1 MADEEKCGF
10 LDGIC
15 KAKKGVSE
23 ALTGAAGDALDQIAD
38 GVTAGVVDTV
48 ASLGSMWTRIDS
60 AGLTSEGGSGS
71 QAPVRGDFNAYIDTL
86 LGYASWL
93 GLGVAVFGVLF
104 LGIVLAVN
112 ARRGDGA
119 GLVNTATALAG
130 GAALVG
136 GATSLIGFLIPA
148 RAMNLSGSVGFIQ
161 DQTFYLTL
169 AVAALSVMIA
179 GAQMAWSQRA
189 EPARELLK
197 GLLTLAVVTASGVT
211 ILNVLIRGTDALAVQ
226 IIDSAIGDDFQTD
239 VLKLLAL
246 DNMASSGTSPVWL
259 GGNVILIIVG
269 GVVAIIV
276 NLIQVMLMVLRT
288 GMLFLMAGIL
298 PLSAAFLN
306 TETGKN
312 FFQKVIAWTLA
323 FAFYK
328 PAAALIYGLAI
339 KMSTTGVWEG
349 DGGLIQFAAG
359 LMMIIASVFAL
370 PVLIGFLSPVLG
382 SMSSNGG
389 GSALGVAAMGAAIP
403 QGAAHLSRSGRGF
416 GSDSSA
422 SQAPTSTPSPTPAGA
437 GAGSAGTAGGGAG
450 AAGAGAAGT
459 VAAGAVAAPV
469 AVGLAAA
476 DAVKKTGEAVGE
488 ATASSAGGGTS
499 DTSSTTGPGG
509 APSDPASGSTSSADP
524 TDTKATQVAST
535 GRGAGARPTP
545 GAGTSGLTAGGRKS
559 AQPTPGT
566 STGARPTPG
575 AGTPG
580 PTADGGKGA
589 QPTPGASTGA
599 RPTPG
604 AGGRAHPPGPATKAS
619 QQQVRQIKAQII
631 HETGDEAHP
640 DGANRN

>member
-48 ASLGSMWTRIDS
+48 ASLGSMWTRIGS

-71 QAPVRGDFNAYIDTL
+71 QTPVRGDFNAYIDTL

-130 GAALVG
+130 GAALIG
-136 GATSLIGFLIPA
+136 GATSLVGFLVPA

-179 GAQMAWSQRA
+179 GAQMAWTQRA

-276 NLIQVMLMVLRT
+276 NLIQLMLMVLRT

-298 PLSAAFLN
+298 PLSTAFLN

-359 LMMIIASVFAL
+359 LIMIIASVFAL

-382 SMSSNGG
+382 SMSSSGG
-389 GSALGVAAMGAAIP
+389 GGALGIAAMGAAIP

-422 SQAPTSTPSPTPAGA
+422 SQAPTSIPSPTPAGAGAA

-450 AAGAGAAGT
+450 AAGAAAT
-459 VAAGAVAAPV
+459 GAVAAPV

-488 ATASSAGGGTS
+488 ATASSAGGGSS

-509 APSDPASGSTSSADP
+509 APSGAASGSTSSADP
-524 TDTKATQVAST
+524 TDNKPTQVAST
-535 GRGAGARPTP
+535 GRGTGARPTP
-545 GAGTSGLTAGGRKS
+545 GDG
-559 AQPTPGT
+559 TPGPT
-566 STGARPTPG
+566 TGGGKGARPNSGTGSGARPTPG

-580 PTADGGKGA
+580 STASGGK
-589 QPTPGASTGA
+589 GA

-604 AGGRAHPPGPATKAS
+604 TSTGARPAPGAGGGAHPSGPAAKAA

>member
-48 ASLGSMWTRIDS
+48 ASLGSMWTRIGS
-60 AGLTSEGGSGS
+60 AGLTSEGGTGS
-71 QAPVRGDFNAYIDTL
+71 QTPVWGDFNAHIDTL

-136 GATSLIGFLIPA
+136 GATSLIGFLVPA

-179 GAQMAWSQRA
+179 GARMAWSQRA

-389 GSALGVAAMGAAIP
+389 GGALGVAAMGAAIP

-437 GAGSAGTAGGGAG
+437 GAGSAGTAGGGTG

-459 VAAGAVAAPV
+459 AAAGAAAAPV

-476 DAVKKTGEAVGE
+476 DAVKKTGEAIGE
-488 ATASSAGGGTS
+488 ATASSAGIEIS
-499 DTSSTTGPGG
+499 DTSSTTSPGG
-509 APSDPASGSTSSADP
+509 APAGPAPGSTSSAGP

-535 GRGAGARPTP
+535 GHN
-545 GAGTSGLTAGGRKS
+545 S
-559 AQPTPGT
+559 
-566 STGARPTPG
+566 GARPTPG

-580 PTADGGKGA
+580 PTAGGGKSA
-589 QPTPGASTGA
+589 QPSSGTGTGA

-604 AGGRAHPPGPATKAS
+604 SSGGVYPPGPAVKAA

-640 DGANRN
+640 DGANRS

>member
-48 ASLGSMWTRIDS
+48 ASLGSMWTRIGS
-60 AGLTSEGGSGS
+60 AGLTSEGGTGS
-71 QAPVRGDFNAYIDTL
+71 QTPVRGDFNAYIDTL
-86 LGYASWL
+86 MGYASWL

-136 GATSLIGFLIPA
+136 GATSLIGFLVPA

-389 GSALGVAAMGAAIP
+389 GGALGVAAMGAAIP

-416 GSDSSA
+416 GSDSFA
-422 SQAPTSTPSPTPAGA
+422 SQAPTSTPSPTSAGA
-437 GAGSAGTAGGGAG
+437 GAGSTGTVGGGAG

-459 VAAGAVAAPV
+459 AAAGAAAAPV

-476 DAVKKTGEAVGE
+476 DAVKKTGGVVGE
-488 ATASSAGGGTS
+488 ATASSAGIGIS
-499 DTSSTTGPGG
+499 DTSSTTGPGD
-509 APSDPASGSTSSADP
+509 APSGPASGSTSSADP
-524 TDTKATQVAST
+524 TDNKPTQVAST
-535 GRGAGARPTP
+535 GRG
-545 GAGTSGLTAGGRKS
+545 
-559 AQPTPGT
+559 
-566 STGARPTPG
+566 TGARPTPG

-580 PTADGGKGA
+580 PTTGGGKSTRPNLGMSSGA
-589 QPTPGASTGA
+589 RPIPGASTGA

-604 AGGRAHPPGPATKAS
+604 TSGGTHLPGPAAKTA

-640 DGANRN
+640 DGADRN

>member
-60 AGLTSEGGSGS
+60 AGLTSEGGTGS
-71 QAPVRGDFNAYIDTL
+71 QPPVRGDFNAYIDTL

-104 LGIVLAVN
+104 LGIMLAVN

-136 GATSLIGFLIPA
+136 GATSLIGFLVPA

-226 IIDSAIGDDFQTD
+226 IIASAIGDDFQTD

-389 GSALGVAAMGAAIP
+389 GGALGVAAMGAAIP

-422 SQAPTSTPSPTPAGA
+422 IQAPTSTLSPTPAGA
-437 GAGSAGTAGGGAG
+437 CAGSAGTAGGGAG

-459 VAAGAVAAPV
+459 AAAGAAAAPV

-488 ATASSAGGGTS
+488 ATASSAGIGIS

-509 APSDPASGSTSSADP
+509 APSGPAPGSTSSAGP

-535 GRGAGARPTP
+535 GRSSGARPSL
-545 GAGTSGLTAGGRKS
+545 GAS
-559 AQPTPGT
+559 
-566 STGARPTPG
+566 
-575 AGTPG
+575 TPG
-580 PTADGGKGA
+580 PTASGGKGTR
-589 QPTPGASTGA
+589 PSPGPGTGA
-599 RPTPG
+599 RTAPG
-604 AGGRAHPPGPATKAS
+604 AGGGTRPSDPAPGVGPTAKAA
-619 QQQVRQIKAQII
+619 QQQVRALKQQII
-631 HETGDEAHP
+631 YETGDEAYP
-640 DGANRN
+640 DGANRS

>member
-1 MADEEKCGF
+1 MADEERCGF

-48 ASLGSMWTRIDS
+48 ASLGSMWTRIGS
-60 AGLTSEGGSGS
+60 AGLTSEGDTGS
-71 QAPVRGDFNAYIDTL
+71 QTPVRGDFNAYIDTL

-104 LGIVLAVN
+104 LGIVLAIN

-119 GLVNTATALAG
+119 GLVNAATALAG

-136 GATSLIGFLIPA
+136 GATSLIGFLVPA

-189 EPARELLK
+189 EPVRELLK

-246 DNMASSGTSPVWL
+246 DNIASSGTSPVWL

-389 GSALGVAAMGAAIP
+389 GGALGVAAMGAAIP

-437 GAGSAGTAGGGAG
+437 GGAGTAGPGAG
-450 AAGAGAAGT
+450 AAGAGTAGT
-459 VAAGAVAAPV
+459 AAAGAVAAPV

-476 DAVKKTGEAVGE
+476 DAVKKAGDAAGE

-499 DTSSTTGPGG
+499 GTSSSTGPGG
-509 APSDPASGSTSSADP
+509 APSGPISGSTSSADP
-524 TDTKATQVAST
+524 TDNKPTQVAST
-535 GRGAGARPTP
+535 GRG
-545 GAGTSGLTAGGRKS
+545 
-559 AQPTPGT
+559 
-566 STGARPTPG
+566 TGARPTPG

-580 PTADGGKGA
+580 PTTGGGKSTRPNSGTGSGA
-589 QPTPGASTGA
+589 RPIPGASTGA

-604 AGGRAHPPGPATKAS
+604 TSGGTHLPGPTAKTA

-631 HETGDEAHP
+631 NETGDEAHP

>member
-48 ASLGSMWTRIDS
+48 ASLGSMWTRIGS
-60 AGLTSEGGSGS
+60 AGLTSEGGTGS
-71 QAPVRGDFNAYIDTL
+71 QTPVRGDFNAYIDTL

-119 GLVNTATALAG
+119 GLVNTATVLAG

-179 GAQMAWSQRA
+179 GARMAWSQRA

-276 NLIQVMLMVLRT
+276 NLIQLMLMVLRT

-312 FFQKVIAWTLA
+312 FFQKVLAWTLA

-389 GSALGVAAMGAAIP
+389 GGALGVATMGAAIP

-422 SQAPTSTPSPTPAGA
+422 SQAPTSTPSPRPAGA
-437 GAGSAGTAGGGAG
+437 GASSVGTVGGGAG
-450 AAGAGAAGT
+450 AAGASTAGT
-459 VAAGAVAAPV
+459 AAAGAVAAPV

-476 DAVKKTGEAVGE
+476 DAVKKAGEAVGE
-488 ATASSAGGGTS
+488 ANASSAGGGAS

-509 APSDPASGSTSSADP
+509 APLGAASSSTSSAEP

-535 GRGAGARPTP
+535 GRGSGARPSP
-545 GAGTSGLTAGGRKS
+545 GAS
-559 AQPTPGT
+559 
-566 STGARPTPG
+566 
-575 AGTPG
+575 TPG
-580 PTADGGKGA
+580 PTASGGKGT
-589 QPTPGASTGA
+589 QPSPGPGTGA
-599 RPTPG
+599 RPAPG
-604 AGGRAHPPGPATKAS
+604 AGGGARPSGPAPSVGPAAKAA
-619 QQQVRQIKAQII
+619 QQQVRALKQQII
-631 HETGDEAHP
+631 HETGDEAYP

>member
-38 GVTAGVVDTV
+38 GVTAGVFDTV
-48 ASLGSMWTRIDS
+48 ASLGSMWTRIGS
-60 AGLTSEGGSGS
+60 AGLTSEGDTGS
-71 QAPVRGDFNAYIDTL
+71 QTPVRGEFNASIDTL
-86 LGYASWL
+86 LGYASWF

-130 GAALVG
+130 GAALIG
-136 GATSLIGFLIPA
+136 GATSLIGFLVPA

-169 AVAALSVMIA
+169 AVAALSVIIT

-389 GSALGVAAMGAAIP
+389 GGALGVATMGAAIP

-422 SQAPTSTPSPTPAGA
+422 SQAPKTPAKAPADAPGSPSGSEMAPTPTLSPAPAGAGTAGAGGAGTAGA
-437 GAGSAGTAGGGAG
+437 GAGTAG
-450 AAGAGAAGT
+450 AGAGAAGIA
-459 VAAGAVAAPV
+459 AAGAVAAPV

-499 DTSSTTGPGG
+499 DTSSSTGPGG
-509 APSDPASGSTSSADP
+509 ARSGPASGSTSSADP

-535 GRGAGARPTP
+535 GRGSGAR
-545 GAGTSGLTAGGRKS
+545 
-559 AQPTPGT
+559 
-566 STGARPTPG
+566 
-575 AGTPG
+575 
-580 PTADGGKGA
+580 
-589 QPTPGASTGA
+589 PTPGASTGA

-604 AGGRAHPPGPATKAS
+604 AGGGTHPPGPAAKAA

-631 HETGDEAHP
+631 NETGDEAHP

>member
-48 ASLGSMWTRIDS
+48 ASLGSMWTRIGS
-60 AGLTSEGGSGS
+60 AGLTSEGGTGS
-71 QAPVRGDFNAYIDTL
+71 QTPVRGDFNAYIDTL

-93 GLGVAVFGVLF
+93 GLGVAMFGVLF
-104 LGIVLAVN
+104 LGIVLTVN

-119 GLVNTATALAG
+119 GLVSTATALAG

-136 GATSLIGFLIPA
+136 GATSLIGFLVPA

-161 DQTFYLTL
+161 DQTLYLTL

-211 ILNVLIRGTDALAVQ
+211 ILNVLIRGTDALAMQ

-389 GSALGVAAMGAAIP
+389 GGALGVAAMGAAIP

-416 GSDSSA
+416 ASDSSA

-450 AAGAGAAGT
+450 TAGGGATGAAAAGAA
-459 VAAGAVAAPV
+459 AAPV

-476 DAVKKTGEAVGE
+476 DALKKAGEAVGE

-499 DTSSTTGPGG
+499 DTSSTTGSGCAPLG
-509 APSDPASGSTSSADP
+509 AASSSTSSAEP

-535 GRGAGARPTP
+535 GRSSGARPSL
-545 GAGTSGLTAGGRKS
+545 GAS
-559 AQPTPGT
+559 
-566 STGARPTPG
+566 
-575 AGTPG
+575 TPG
-580 PTADGGKGA
+580 PTASGGKGTR
-589 QPTPGASTGA
+589 PSPGPGTGA
-599 RPTPG
+599 RTAPG
-604 AGGRAHPPGPATKAS
+604 ARGGARPSDPVPGVGPTAKAA
-619 QQQVRQIKAQII
+619 QQQVRALKQQII
-631 HETGDEAHP
+631 HETGDEAYP

>member
-48 ASLGSMWTRIDS
+48 ASLGSMWTRIGS
-60 AGLTSEGGSGS
+60 AGLTSEGGTGS

-136 GATSLIGFLIPA
+136 GATSLIGFLVPA

-389 GSALGVAAMGAAIP
+389 GGALGVAAMGAAIP

-459 VAAGAVAAPV
+459 AAAGAAAAPV

-488 ATASSAGGGTS
+488 ATASSA
-499 DTSSTTGPGG
+499 
-509 APSDPASGSTSSADP
+509 
-524 TDTKATQVAST
+524 
-535 GRGAGARPTP
+535 
-545 GAGTSGLTAGGRKS
+545 
-559 AQPTPGT
+559 
-566 STGARPTPG
+566 
-575 AGTPG
+575 
-580 PTADGGKGA
+580 
-589 QPTPGASTGA
+589 
-599 RPTPG
+599 
-604 AGGRAHPPGPATKAS
+604 
-619 QQQVRQIKAQII
+619 
-631 HETGDEAHP
+631 
-640 DGANRN
+640 

>member
-60 AGLTSEGGSGS
+60 AGLTSEGGTGS

-104 LGIVLAVN
+104 LGIVLAIN

-136 GATSLIGFLIPA
+136 GATSLIGFLVPA

-189 EPARELLK
+189 EPVRELLK

-389 GSALGVAAMGAAIP
+389 GGALGVAAMGAAIP

-437 GAGSAGTAGGGAG
+437 GGAGTAGPGAG
-450 AAGAGAAGT
+450 AAGAGTAGT
-459 VAAGAVAAPV
+459 AAAGAVAAPV

-488 ATASSAGGGTS
+488 ATASSAGGRISGTS
-499 DTSSTTGPGG
+499 SSTGPGG
-509 APSDPASGSTSSADP
+509 ARSGPASSSTSSADP

-535 GRGAGARPTP
+535 GRGSGARPSLGASTPGPTAGGGKGTRPSPGPGTGARPTP
-545 GAGTSGLTAGGRKS
+545 GAGTPGPIAGGGKS

-575 AGTPG
+575 AG
-580 PTADGGKGA
+580 GG
-589 QPTPGASTGA
+589 
-599 RPTPG
+599 
-604 AGGRAHPPGPATKAS
+604 AHPPGPAAKAA

>member
-48 ASLGSMWTRIDS
+48 ASLGSMWTRIGS
-60 AGLTSEGGSGS
+60 AGLTSESGTGP
-71 QAPVRGDFNAYIDTL
+71 QTPVRGDFNAYIDTL

-93 GLGVAVFGVLF
+93 GLGVAMFGVLF
-104 LGIVLAVN
+104 LGIVLAIN

-119 GLVNTATALAG
+119 GLVNTATTLAG

-136 GATSLIGFLIPA
+136 GATSLIGFLVPA
-148 RAMNLSGSVGFIQ
+148 RAMNLSDSVGFIQ

-246 DNMASSGTSPVWL
+246 DNMVSSGTSPVWL

-349 DGGLIQFAAG
+349 DGGLVQFAAG

-389 GSALGVAAMGAAIP
+389 GGALGIAAMGAAIP

-459 VAAGAVAAPV
+459 AAAGAAAAPV

-488 ATASSAGGGTS
+488 ATASSAGIGIS

-509 APSDPASGSTSSADP
+509 APSGPAFGSTSSAGS

-535 GRGAGARPTP
+535 GH
-545 GAGTSGLTAGGRKS
+545 SS
-559 AQPTPGT
+559 
-566 STGARPTPG
+566 GARPTPG

-580 PTADGGKGA
+580 PTASGGKSA
-589 QPTPGASTGA
+589 QPSSGTGTGA

-604 AGGRAHPPGPATKAS
+604 ASGGAHPPGPAAKAA

-640 DGANRN
+640 DGANRS